1 MSKRDVELL
10 IKAKDEGTRVVNN
23 FVSTLKDLQGTQ
35 EGIER
40 SSASAGSALSRFADA
55 IAAANKSGSNNDAA
69 KTAQQA
75 YVSLAASV
83 DKASDRV
90 SAQAKNLTETKAAY
104 AALGEQIKAA
114 EAALVSIAARQTAA
128 KASGD
133 QGAIDRETRAYEAVS
148 RAIRQ
153 LKTEYT
159 GTGGAIRAQTAAIE
173 QAEQDITRLQGAAA
187 AAQVATRSWGQAAA
201 STAPQL
207 RQAGQAARDAGQ
219 GMAQGAKGAGGLRG
233 ALNELYGDSRKSL
246 SLFQRLRGE
255 VLSLAAS
262 FVGFYGIVQN
272 IGGVI
277 NAYRDLETAQN
288 RLGVAFEQN
297 DAAVSAEM
305 TFLRQEAQRLGIVFT
320 DLAKAYGNITINAQ
334 MAGLSTRE
342 TRDLF
347 LSLAEAGRVVG
358 LSQDDMNAVFKAFEQ
373 IMNKG
378 KFSAEELRGQ
388 LGERLPGAVKILAAA
403 LGVTTSEL
411 DKMMEAGE
419 VIADRSTLAAV
430 ADRLREQFGP
440 QLQAALQNTTTEIGR
455 FQDNLKEA
463 QLRVAE
469 GGFIDGLTIA
479 LRDLNAWFQS
489 DDGVRFFTGLGAA
502 LGKFMGLL
510 PALLNNIDR
519 LVTLFQVFTAIKLG
533 QAFMRIGGDTAALR
547 IQFEMTDATIK
558 RFVADMAFLS
568 NGGLVT
574 GLSRTVTG
582 AVGALGVLS
591 GAMAGVT
598 VAARAMW
605 VAVGGLPGLVIT
617 ALTFI
622 ASQLLGSWLTGVD
635 KATEALQRHEELIN
649 QVRNAYVDAADDINK
664 LTENL
669 EKLSRVQLEIN
680 AQKLKESL
688 DEVHR
693 EIDSIIGAQSLPGGI
708 ILGSG
713 TDESKQKLLELTDAL
728 REGKLSVAEFKAQ
741 IDALAQADP
750 ELDRH
755 LIDKLLTATDKGIDL
770 EDAMKRVGAAI
781 RAAGGNATEAD
792 RQLLGLANAADQ
804 ASNAMN
810 TSAIDSFND
819 ALNDLIALSPTASAA
834 LRRIRNE
841 NTATD
846 AYARASAIANRNAN
860 STNPFTSVMGRV
872 QQFNLENVN
881 NAVLRDQQDAG
892 NRRTERGGRNTRSR
906 EMSEEEKAAK
916 KAKEALDDYRES
928 QRDYL
933 RQTAE
938 DITLLNLDSRE
949 RQIQTEIF
957 RQSNEAREAGL
968 RLQENGTY
976 LTNQELDLI
985 RFSEGAK
992 WDAANAEIKRQEAM
1006 RKAAEERAQAQ
1017 RDAEEGVSRMQERQR
1032 VLQERLQMQRERGD
1046 MAGARQT
1053 EEMLKATNAAL
1064 DEAIQKAID
1073 FWTALGGPD
1082 SENAILVLQN
1092 MKDELKAS
1100 GEQALITSGQMKD
1113 ILGDKL
1119 LDAWDNFAKN
1129 IADGKNVFASLGEAF
1144 LQFAADFLREI
1155 ARMIAQQIILNL
1167 LQNIKIPGIP
1177 GMGGSGGGGPHMASL
1192 HHSGGIAGH
1201 GPSRLASAAW
1211 FQNARRMHTGGIA
1224 GLRPDE
1230 VPAILQRGEEV
1241 LTAGDPR
1248 HARNGGGQGDIKII
1262 NTFDPGEF
1270 MSKGLSTAAGER
1282 AILNFMRANSGAIK
1296 GALA

>member
-133 QGAIDRETRAYEAVS
+133 QAAVDRETQAYEAVA

-219 GMAQGAKGAGGLRG
+219 GMAQGAQGASGLRG

-277 NAYRDLETAQN
+277 SAYRDLETAQN

-320 DLAKAYGNITINAQ
+320 DLAKAYGNITINAK

-411 DKMMEAGE
+411 DKMMQAGE

-430 ADRLREQFGP
+430 AERLREQFGP

-469 GGFIDGLTIA
+469 GGFIAGLTVA
-479 LRDLNAWFQS
+479 LRDLNIWFQS
-489 DDGVRFFTGLGAA
+489 DDGVRFFNGLGAA

-519 LVTLFQVFTAIKLG
+519 LVLLFQVFTAIKVG
-533 QAFMRIGGDTAALR
+533 QAFMRLGVDANALK
-547 IQFEMTDATIK
+547 IQFDLTDAAVK
-558 RFVADMAFLS
+558 RFMLDMAFLS
-568 NGGLVT
+568 NGGLAT

-582 AVGALGVLS
+582 AVGALGILS
-591 GAMAGVT
+591 GVMAGVT

-649 QVRNAYVDAADDINK
+649 QVRNAYVDAADDVNK
-664 LTENL
+664 LAENL
-669 EKLSRVQLEIN
+669 LKLSRVQLEIN
-680 AQKLKESL
+680 ADKLKESL
-688 DEVHR
+688 NEVKENVL
-693 EIDSIIGAQSLPGGI
+693 EISSMDLGLAFGGE
-708 ILGSG
+708 SG
-713 TDESKQKLLELTDAL
+713 DQVLKLVEAFNA
-728 REGKLSVAEFKAQ
+728 GKISAAEFKAQ

-755 LIDKLLTATDKGIDL
+755 LIDKLLTAADKAIGL

-781 RAAGGNATEAD
+781 RAAGGNATETD

-804 ASNAMN
+804 ANNAMN
-810 TSAIDSFND
+810 TSAIDSFNN
-819 ALNDLIALSPTASAA
+819 ALGDLIALAPSAA
-834 LRRIRNE
+834 GALRNFQNAAKAEEAFNRTMAAAQDKLASSNPLIAAQGQIE
-841 NTATD
+841 SQIAQAT
-846 AYARASAIANRNAN
+846 YA
-860 STNPFTSVMGRV
+860 
-872 QQFNLENVN
+872 
-881 NAVLRDQQDAG
+881 AVLADQKETEA
-892 NRRTERGGRNTRSR
+892 RRSSGGGGRGGRSR
-906 EMSEEEKAAK
+906 EMSEAEKAAK

-949 RQIQTEIF
+949 RQIQAEVF

-976 LTNQELDLI
+976 LTNQELELI

-992 WDAANAEIKRQEAM
+992 WDAANAEILRQEAM
-1006 RKAAEERAQAQ
+1006 RKAAEERAKAQ

-1032 VLQERLQMQRERGD
+1032 LLQERLQLQRERGD

-1064 DEAIQKAID
+1064 DDAIQKAID

-1270 MSKGLSTAAGER
+1270 MSKGLSTSAGER
-1282 AILNFMRANSGAIK
+1282 AILNFIRANAGAVK